1 MDPAERHREAQRRHE
16 AAQRAAGLK
25 RIRLWVRPE
34 DVAAFQEAAR
44 SPHALARLRAKAVA
58 EIEQE
63 VREKMAKRLELR
75 TERALLAQ
83 ARAEARQH
91 PADSNAPP
99 ARVRFGHR
107 PPGTFR
113 RALREAGWRYDPV
126 AAVWHLPEDPERWP
140 AAVAIL
146 DEAEA
151 TGRSFERLAGQP
163 AA

>member
-1 MDPAERHREAQRRHE
+1 MNAAQRHREAQRRHE
-16 AAQRAAGLK
+16 AAQKAAGLK

-58 EIEQE
+58 EVEQE
-63 VREKMAKRLELR
+63 VRETVTKRLELR

-113 RALREAGWRYDPV
+113 RKLREAGWRYDPV

-140 AAVAIL
+140 AAVAVL

-151 TGRSFERLAGQP
+151 AGQSFEYLA